1 MDLRTEGRIER
12 EIEKEEGG
20 IERVGREVE
29 K

>member
-20 IERVGREVE
+20 IERVDREAE